1 MAQVT
6 CTECS
11 KETTVPFEPTP
22 GKPVY
27 CNDCFRKRR
36 AAGPPAGGPGGRGG
50 GSGGRGGP
58 RRDGPPRQKRRFER
72 HEYPGYDNFKQ

>member
-1 MAQVT
+1 MATVT
-6 CTECS
+6 CTECK

-36 AAGPPAGGPGGRGG
+36 AAGPPGGPGGSGG
-50 GSGGRGGP
+50 PRGRGGP
-58 RRDGPPRQKRRFER
+58 RRDVPRQKRRFER
-72 HEYPGYDNFKQ
+72 NEYPGYENFKE